1 MDFHL
6 LESNRIQGVFL
17 VDADTKPEDIQ
28 LRLVWDSQNA
38 AGTSVSGW
46 DVDVETWTTPR
57 FLDLTLEEDIE
68 FYGHEPL
75 EPGDPRV
82 FRGVETWYD
91 VSLQC
96 SSEANVT
103 IDEFRDALNLKYHFE
118 PLDHDV
124 IDWWLVSEVQSYAS
138 TLEGVEKKFAQ
149 SNSEHLAARAKSMVF
164 DTKDSDASSTNNPNP
179 VKDFIDQTKQ
189 GLSMIEQL
197 LDDMEDEEFWTSP
210 EGEWEAKNGRKGD
223 GTPRES

>member
-1 MDFHL
+1 MEFHL

-17 VDADTKPEDIQ
+17 VDAFTKPEDIQ
-28 LRLVWDSQNA
+28 LRLVWDSQNVS
-38 AGTSVSGW
+38 GTSVSGW
-46 DVDVETWTTPR
+46 DVDAETWTTPR
-57 FLDLTLEEDIE
+57 FLDLTLKEDIE

-82 FRGVETWYD
+82 FRGIETWYD

-96 SSEANVT
+96 SSEANLT
-103 IDEFRDALNLKYHFE
+103 IEEFREALNLKYHFE

-138 TLEGVEKKFAQ
+138 TLEEVEKKFAE
-149 SNSEHLAARAKSMVF
+149 SNSEHLAARAESMVF
-164 DTKDSDASSTNNPNP
+164 ATKDSDASSRHNPNP
-179 VKDFIDQTKQ
+179 VKDLVDQAKER
-189 GLSMIEQL
+189 LLMIEQL
-197 LDDMEDEEFWTSP
+197 LEDMEDEEFWTSP

-223 GTPRES
+223 GTLRES